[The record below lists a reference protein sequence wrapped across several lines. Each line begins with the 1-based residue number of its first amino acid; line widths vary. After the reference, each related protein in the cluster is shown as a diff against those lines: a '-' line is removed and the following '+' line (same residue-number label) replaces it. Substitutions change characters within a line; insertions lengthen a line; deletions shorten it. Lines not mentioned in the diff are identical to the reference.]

1 MCVLKSRLLSHIQY
15 FQSDDTGNTVS
26 TVLKCVYRYT
36 GGDNVRDYI
45 IFVYFILMLNFIRAS
60 RNQQIVP
67 GISQFL
73 LHYRKV
79 SNMFDISGVR
89 WVFQWGGSV
98 TSHHD
103 DVKILQL

>member
-1 MCVLKSRLLSHIQY
+1 MCVLKSRLLPHIQY

-67 GISQFL
+67 GISQFFYCIIARYQICL
-73 LHYRKV
+73 
-79 SNMFDISGVR
+79 ISVAFAGFFNGGV
-89 WVFQWGGSV
+89 Q
-98 TSHHD
+98 
-103 DVKILQL
+103 